1 MREDFKFPY
10 RVITRQEEIE
20 GNKALG
26 FIIGLI
32 LFAPIVLVH
41 KILSAIIPGTVLVFV
56 YLFLIVMGISYFIF
70 SL

>member
-20 GNKALG
+20 GSQAIG

-32 LFAPIVLVH
+32 LFTPIVLVH
-41 KILSAIIPGTVLVFV
+41 KILSALLPDVVLVFV
-56 YLFLIVMGISYFIF
+56 YFFLISVGVSYLCFK
-70 SL
+70 

>member
-20 GNKALG
+20 GSQAIG

-32 LFAPIVLVH
+32 LFTPIVLFH
-41 KILSAIIPGTVLVFV
+41 KILSALLPDVVLVFV
-56 YLFLIVMGISYFIF
+56 YLFLISAGVSYLVF
-70 SL
+70 S